1 MGEGSSVAAG
11 EKGDREDF
19 DGAGE
24 LRRDL
29 EDNLSRTYYVDIDD
43 ITSQFRDMVETDESM
58 EGSMKRGERE
68 AYNDGVPAVGVT

>member
-43 ITSQFRDMVETDESM
+43 ITSRFRDMF
-58 EGSMKRGERE
+58 
-68 AYNDGVPAVGVT
+68 